1 MTTNIY
7 TFPKF
12 SAKCRKITAQQPAYK
27 IQQNIN
33 LICSTCS
40 TGHYMDKKKYLKEF
54 AGEWLLLFND
64 EIIDHSSNVEDILRL
79 AEEKYPEDKFP
90 EDTIKVSKVLS
101 GYTQL
106 H

>member
-1 MTTNIY
+1 MNWLSIFLEGSYFGITHPIQRNI
-7 TFPKF
+7 K
-12 SAKCRKITAQQPAYK
+12 
-27 IQQNIN
+27 

-40 TGHYMDKKKYLKEF
+40 TGHYMNKEKYLKEF
-54 AGEWLLLFND
+54 TGEWLLLFND